1 MGNVLSAQIP
11 SQILTVEA
19 YLSDISDVEYVA
31 SLGSTRFMK
40 IARVDHA
47 EGPSVLKVFL
57 LQDPSFSIDPYR
69 DQVIQIRDLLCNAYN
84 CCPFR
89 RVYVTSRCV
98 ILSRPFQKYTLYDRL
113 STRPF
118 LTDIEK
124 RWIAYHLFKAL
135 AQCEYAEVCHGDLKT
150 QNILVSSYN
159 WIQITD
165 FASFKPASIPS
176 VCNIFGSR
184 FEYSLLIQGI
194 VTVT

>member
-69 DQVIQIRDLLCNAYN
+69 DQ
-84 CCPFR
+84 
-89 RVYVTSRCV
+89 
-98 ILSRPFQKYTLYDRL
+98 
-113 STRPF
+113 
-118 LTDIEK
+118 
-124 RWIAYHLFKAL
+124 
-135 AQCEYAEVCHGDLKT
+135 
-150 QNILVSSYN
+150 
-159 WIQITD
+159 
-165 FASFKPASIPS
+165 
-176 VCNIFGSR
+176 
-184 FEYSLLIQGI
+184 
-194 VTVT
+194 